1 MHIAR
6 YSIYAILVVFLVGT
20 FGCNRHA
27 HKKTMDDGRD
37 LQMRVQSF
45 HTDLRWARYEA
56 AAEVIVP
63 EERQRFLGRYDELG
77 DDFKIANMDM
87 ITVKRPSDKSAI
99 VEMKQESYI
108 EPQMTIKKQT
118 FLELWERREG
128 QWLLVKRLTE
138 DEWEP
143 WWQERQSEKA
153 RKAAEE
159 EAEED
164 G

>member
-6 YSIYAILVVFLVGT
+6 LTVFALLAVFLAGAL
-20 FGCNRHA
+20 GCNRHS

-63 EERQRFLGRYDELG
+63 EERERFLGRYEELG
-77 DDFKIANMDM
+77 DDYKIANMDL
-87 ITVKRPSDKSAI
+87 ITVKRPSDKEAV
-99 VEMKQESYI
+99 VEMEQESYT
-108 EPQMTIKKQT
+108 EPQMTVKKQT
-118 FLELWERREG
+118 FMELWERREG
-128 QWLLVKRLTE
+128 HWLLVKRLTE
-138 DEWEP
+138 DEWDV
-143 WWQERQSEKA
+143 WWEERQAEKA

-159 EAEED
+159 KAKQE
-164 G
+164 